1 MRKRIDSGQ
10 VKVSQ
15 GTEEI
20 EMSDSNRHFANLP
33 PEQEAIRAKCFHP
46 TGMFVGLV
54 DVWSAAAQQRERFA
68 Q

>member
-1 MRKRIDSGQ
+1 MSNLLANQMR
-10 VKVSQ
+10 
-15 GTEEI
+15 
-20 EMSDSNRHFANLP
+20 LP
-33 PEQEAIRAKCFHP
+33 PDQEAIRAKCFHP